1 MKNKVKALISH
12 LIIVGVSSILLL
24 MFVAIAPAIGKYT
37 NYIAIRVPLVIVLIL
52 SYVYVGTTLLD
63 TKMDKKYDFLT
74 GSIITVIGVGL
85 WLYTFLR
92 TGKILNNIPEELSE
106 YWILFNFYYIPFTIT
121 YSLLD
126 ITITPL
132 LGLFT
137 NFVSSLLIGIG
148 LSYKRLKM
156 QRKYLTD

>member
-63 TKMDKKYDFLT
+63 TKMDKNM
-74 GSIITVIGVGL
+74 
-85 WLYTFLR
+85 TFLQGVLLR
-92 TGKILNNIPEELSE
+92 LLELD
-106 YWILFNFYYIPFTIT
+106 YGYTPF
-121 YSLLD
+121 
-126 ITITPL
+126 
-132 LGLFT
+132 
-137 NFVSSLLIGIG
+137 
-148 LSYKRLKM
+148 
-156 QRKYLTD
+156 

>member
-1 MKNKVKALISH
+1 VKNKVKALISH

-137 NFVSSLLIGIG
+137 NFVPSLLIGIG

>member
-106 YWILFNFYYIPFTIT
+106 YWILFNFTIFH
-121 YSLLD
+121 L
-126 ITITPL
+126 P
-132 LGLFT
+132 
-137 NFVSSLLIGIG
+137 
-148 LSYKRLKM
+148 
-156 QRKYLTD
+156 